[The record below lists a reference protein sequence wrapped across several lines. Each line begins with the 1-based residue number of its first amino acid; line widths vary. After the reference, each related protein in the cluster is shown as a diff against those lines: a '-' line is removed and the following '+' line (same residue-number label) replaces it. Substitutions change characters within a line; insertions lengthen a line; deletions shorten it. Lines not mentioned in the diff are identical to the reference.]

1 MPDIAP
7 EAIVCAVVNWTR
19 ETEMESAVTNSAAT
33 QPGRDTPR
41 RGIVLT
47 IAISLIASSAVLGL
61 LVAGVTF
68 LALAIAF
75 EVAVPI
81 AQQYHVSVSAA
92 DMAVAGRL
100 AEFWWVFTAVSVG
113 SFVAAAV
120 VAVKAVS
127 HLDPAPL
134 D

>member
-1 MPDIAP
+1 
-7 EAIVCAVVNWTR
+7 
-19 ETEMESAVTNSAAT
+19 MESAVTSSAAT